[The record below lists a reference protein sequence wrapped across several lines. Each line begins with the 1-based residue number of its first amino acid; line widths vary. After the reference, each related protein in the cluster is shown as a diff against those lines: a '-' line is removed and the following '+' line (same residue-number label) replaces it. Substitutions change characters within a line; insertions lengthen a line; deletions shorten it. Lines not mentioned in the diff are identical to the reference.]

1 MEAYDFLI
9 EKLAHESSKFKLY
22 LMSKLIDIYL
32 QGGVV
37 YMHPIT
43 ILLIV
48 NIAITGYIIYN
59 RALSKII
66 SPKWL
71 ETIKH
76 IGGFA
81 VAVGTFGTL
90 VGLFLAFNALE
101 RSEHAIPFP
110 VIMGGLKVALINVLY
125 GLIAFLISMV
135 CYIVLKLRQPG
146 NASSTA

>member
-1 MEAYDFLI
+1 
-9 EKLAHESSKFKLY
+9 
-22 LMSKLIDIYL
+22 MSNIINIYIA
-32 QGGVV
+32 GGPA
-37 YMHPIT
+37 YMHPVT

-59 RALSKII
+59 KTLSKNI

-71 ETIKH
+71 ESIKH

-81 VAVGTFGTL
+81 AAVGTFGTL
-90 VGLFLAFNALE
+90 VGLFMAFNALE
-101 RSEHAIPFP
+101 HSEQVIPFQ

-125 GLIAFLISMV
+125 GLIVFLISMV

-146 NASSTA
+146 NASVTA

>member
-1 MEAYDFLI
+1 
-9 EKLAHESSKFKLY
+9 
-22 LMSKLIDIYL
+22 MSKIINIYIA
-32 QGGVV
+32 GGIE

-43 ILLIV
+43 ILLLV

-59 RALSKII
+59 RNLSKII

-81 VAVGTFGTL
+81 AAIGTFGTL
-90 VGLFLAFNALE
+90 VGLFMAFNALE
-101 RSEHAIPFP
+101 HSEQVIPFQ

-125 GLIAFLISMV
+125 GLIVFLISMI
-135 CYIVLKLRQPG
+135 CYIVLKLRQSG
-146 NASSTA
+146 NAPSTA